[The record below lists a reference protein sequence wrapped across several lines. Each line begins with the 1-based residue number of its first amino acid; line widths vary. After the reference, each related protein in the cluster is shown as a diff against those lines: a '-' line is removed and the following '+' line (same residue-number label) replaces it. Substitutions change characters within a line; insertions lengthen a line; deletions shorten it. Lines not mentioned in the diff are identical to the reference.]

1 MIWLRPQEDTL
12 MDQEVFSHLF
22 DHLDMSDLSVGDAG
36 GMVRDVDNGS
46 FQSETFIAP
55 TEHLPAQRQ
64 HPNQHQHN
72 RKANEKRLGQM
83 ALDIVEQLVIQPQ
96 VIEKRCK

>member
-1 MIWLRPQEDTL
+1 

-36 GMVRDVDNGS
+36 GMVGDVDNGS

-83 ALDIVEQLVIQPQ
+83 ALDIVEQLVIQPY